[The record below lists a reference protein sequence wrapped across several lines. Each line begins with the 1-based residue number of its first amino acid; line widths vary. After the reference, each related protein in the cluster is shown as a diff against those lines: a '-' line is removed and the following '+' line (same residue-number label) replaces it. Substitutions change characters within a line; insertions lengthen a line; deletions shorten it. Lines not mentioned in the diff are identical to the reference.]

1 MIVAESNM
9 PWVLLGDCNALSS
22 TEDRIGASVRI
33 SEIAFMLE
41 CMSYCQISDVKANGR
56 LFTWNNK

>member
-9 PWVLLGDCNALSS
+9 PWVLLGDFNALSS
-22 TEDRIGASVRI
+22 TASVRI
-33 SEIAFMLE
+33 TEIALMLE